1 MSRLDR
7 HVAVVQNKLA
17 LGKLLTALAWSL
29 LGFGVLVWLY
39 ILVQKVFGV
48 GLPRAAVWFW
58 AGLGASVVAALAYA
72 IMRRPSPHEAAVAI
86 DAKLSLKEKFS
97 TALYVRP
104 STDPFAA
111 AAVRDAER
119 TAENVSLHNQF
130 PVQFPRPAVFTLAV
144 AVVAFATTWLP
155 AMDLFG
161 TQERQRKAAQE
172 KQVRQQVEK
181 EVKKAL
187 AVIEQAP
194 PAVKDNEQIKAAK
207 AELHNMLAKPGKD
220 LPRAK
225 STALKALQDVD
236 AIKQKIKDTQN
247 FAKAENQMRQWK
259 QGVGKPADDSGPVGK
274 AHAHMNKGEF
284 TEAIDELASAVKKF
298 DQMSQ
303 PEQQKAAQ
311 QMQNLASQLQQM
323 ANDPKQQQQMQ
334 KQLQQMGANQKQ
346 AQQMVKQMQ
355 QAANGDKQAQ
365 QQLQQQ
371 ANQMMQQAVN
381 QGANP
386 QQIQQMQQAMQ
397 QMQQQ
402 AANQQQ
408 AQQMAQA
415 AQQMAQAMQQGA
427 QQGQQ
432 AQGQQQQGQQGQGQ
446 QGQGQQGQGQQGQG
460 QQQAMQNAQQQM
472 QQMLQQMQANAQAGQ
487 GQGQN
492 GQGNNGG
499 QQPGQGQGQVKW
511 GQGNGQ
517 WKQGNPNQKG
527 QGMGGPGIG
536 AGGQAP
542 VEEAP
547 YDIIQEVTT
556 GEIHEEGK
564 ILHSQLVKAKSDKG
578 ASKLLLTEAAAA
590 QEKEAT
596 DEIDTDRVPR
606 SAQKAVREYFGNG
619 AEGQE

>member
-17 LGKLLTALAWSL
+17 LGKMLTALAWSL

-48 GLPRAAVWFW
+48 SLPRAAVWFW
-58 AGLGASVVAALAYA
+58 SGLGASVVAAVAYA
-72 IMRRPSPHEAAVAI
+72 VWRRPSPHEAAVAI

-144 AVVAFATTWLP
+144 AVIAFATTWLP

-161 TQERQRKAAQE
+161 TQERQRKSAEE

-207 AELHNMLAKPGKD
+207 AELHNLLAKPGKD

-274 AHAHMNKGEF
+274 AHQHMNKGEF

-334 KQLQQMGANQKQ
+334 KQLQQMGASPKQ

-402 AANQQQ
+402 AQGQQQ

-432 AQGQQQQGQQGQGQ
+432 QAQGQQQGQQGQGQ
-446 QGQGQQGQGQQGQG
+446 QAG

-472 QQMLQQMQANAQAGQ
+472 QQQLQQMQANAQAAQAGQ
-487 GQGQN
+487 AGQN

-511 GQGNGQ
+511 GQGNGN

-564 ILHSQLVKAKSDKG
+564 ILHSQLVKAKADKG
-578 ASKLLLTEAAAA
+578 ASKLLLSEAAAS